1 MYRLILASES
11 PRRKEIM
18 EQMGINFETIPSH
31 MKEDITKEDPSE
43 LVKTLASLKAGE
55 VAARLKYE
63 RDNLIIIG
71 ADTVVYHNG
80 HILGKPRDRDDAVRM
95 LKEISGDVHN
105 VYTGVSI
112 IIRRTEP
119 DKSNGRDEN
128 IVFSVKTQVAVKQL
142 TMDEIEDY
150 VDSGEPYDKAG
161 AYAIQGRFGIYI
173 KELHGDYYNVVGFP
187 IARIYEELL
196 DKGINIKKFK
206 IDVA

>member
-31 MKEDITKEDPSE
+31 MKEDITREDPSE

-119 DKSNGRDEN
+119 DKSNGWDEN

-196 DKGINIKKFK
+196 DKGINIKK
-206 IDVA
+206 I

>member
-31 MKEDITKEDPSE
+31 MKEDITREDPSE

>member
-1 MYRLILASES
+1 
-11 PRRKEIM
+11 M

-196 DKGINIKKFK
+196 DKGINIKNLK
-206 IDVA
+206 

>member
-31 MKEDITKEDPSE
+31 MKEDITREDPSE

-196 DKGINIKKFK
+196 DKGINIKK
-206 IDVA
+206 I

>member
-196 DKGINIKKFK
+196 DKGINIKK
-206 IDVA
+206 I

>member
-1 MYRLILASES
+1 
-11 PRRKEIM
+11 
-18 EQMGINFETIPSH
+18 MGINFETIPSH
-31 MKEDITKEDPSE
+31 MKEDITREDPSE

>member
-18 EQMGINFETIPSH
+18 EQMGINFETIPSY
-31 MKEDITKEDPSE
+31 MKEDITREDPSE

-196 DKGINIKKFK
+196 DKGINIKK
-206 IDVA
+206 I